1 VNLLSQISPWVQI
14 AANIAI
20 VIAIV
25 FTALQIRVSS
35 RAAEATLL
43 KDLFDKNGELRK
55 QFNKLRN
62 DQPPY
67 NELVRKFSDPLVLRY
82 LEQLEPLFQI
92 GHHYEYIG
100 LLVRK
105 KLIKLDIVFELI
117 PVDKDIW
124 VQSKPIRNYLRERWL
139 PDWWENWEYL
149 HNKYEELRNK
159 RK

>member
-62 DQPPY
+62 D
-67 NELVRKFSDPLVLRY
+67 
-82 LEQLEPLFQI
+82 
-92 GHHYEYIG
+92 
-100 LLVRK
+100 
-105 KLIKLDIVFELI
+105 
-117 PVDKDIW
+117 
-124 VQSKPIRNYLRERWL
+124 
-139 PDWWENWEYL
+139 
-149 HNKYEELRNK
+149 
-159 RK
+159 